1 MIRQRYVQVKPV
13 STTSSVIPQAK
24 TYLIQD
30 SPICKHEKTPR
41 RTMRYST
48 AMDQSEHTY
57 GISNPADSLFGN
69 WSGPAIGL
77 MDLDAFFASVEML
90 DHPEWR
96 GKPVIVGG
104 PASKRGVV
112 STASYEA
119 RRFGV
124 HSAMPS
130 AQAERLCPQAI
141 WTSGHFDRYR
151 EMSTKVMAIL
161 ADETPYVQQVSIDE
175 AFFDISPGIYARENP
190 VAIASRIQDRVSEL
204 GISCSIG
211 LGINKTVA
219 KIASERD
226 KPKGLTVVTPGTE
239 RTFLA
244 PLPVKSMSGIGKS
257 AEERLKRYRIFT
269 LGQLANA
276 DDMQLRAVFGSNA
289 EMMRRRAAGLER
301 SQVTSIDAA
310 DDVKSIGN
318 ERTFAK
324 DLTDRSDVDAALALL
339 GESVGRRLR
348 AKRLIGSTVTVKIK
362 YSYGSGRT
370 IQRQL
375 PHPTDDEH
383 VFVKAAQDLLDQIW
397 TETTHVRLLGLTMS
411 GFDNHN
417 GIQTDL
423 FCTVDE
429 RGAESSEQRD
439 LAITLDEVRK
449 KFGSGSVT
457 YGRAA
462 RFDDAIVR
470 HQK

>member
-1 MIRQRYVQVKPV
+1 
-13 STTSSVIPQAK
+13 
-24 TYLIQD
+24 
-30 SPICKHEKTPR
+30 
-41 RTMRYST
+41 MRYSEHMET
-48 AMDQSEHTY
+48 GEHTY
-57 GISNPADSLFGN
+57 DTSADVLNLFGR
-69 WSGPAIGL
+69 WTGPAIGL

-124 HSAMPS
+124 HSAMSS

-151 EMSTKVMAIL
+151 EVSAAVMSIL

-175 AFFDISPGIYARENP
+175 AFFDISPGTYAKENP
-190 VAIASRIQDRVSEL
+190 MAIARRIQSRISDI

-211 LGINKTVA
+211 LGVNKTVA

-226 KPKGLTVVTPGTE
+226 KPRGLTVVAPGTE

-244 PLPVKSMSGIGKS
+244 PLPVKAMSGIGKS
-257 AEERLKRYRIFT
+257 AEERLKRFRIFT
-269 LGQLANA
+269 LGQLAHA

-289 EMMRRRAAGLER
+289 DMMRCRAAGLER
-301 SQVTSIDAA
+301 STVSTIDAA
-310 DDVKSIGN
+310 EDIKSIGN
-318 ERTFAK
+318 ERTFAE
-324 DLTDRSDVDAALALL
+324 DLTDRADVDAALALL
-339 GESVGRRLR
+339 GENIGRRLR
-348 AKRLIGSTVTVKIK
+348 TKGLIGSTVTVKLK

-375 PHPTDDEH
+375 SHPTDDEH
-383 VFVKAAQDLLDQIW
+383 IFVKAAQELLGTIW
-397 TETTHVRLLGLTMS
+397 TEGMHVRLLGLTMS
-411 GFDNHN
+411 GFDSAG

-423 FCTVDE
+423 FCQVDE
-429 RGAESSEQRD
+429 RGAQSSDQRN
-439 LAITLDEVRK
+439 LSVTLDEVRK
-449 KFGSGSVT
+449 KFGRSSVS

-462 RFDDAIVR
+462 RFEDDVVR
-470 HQK
+470 HPK